1 MKKGCKSSEC
11 DLQTRDCI
19 TNLIVLIDTNIV
31 IFYYPLIYIQ
41 KFYTQV
47 YKSKV
52 RKLESFKQSKRLNS
66 LSTILIRMLVAC
78 YVNSHF
84 EGL

>member
-52 RKLESFKQSKRLNS
+52 RKLESFKQK
-66 LSTILIRMLVAC
+66 
-78 YVNSHF
+78 
-84 EGL
+84 